1 MDRSDSVIIVCC
13 GREGNTEEVIRKL
26 LTEREMM
33 ENEVP
38 TPAMPPIE
46 DETDAKE
53 DNPRDYMAYMRSQKR
68 RR

>member
-1 MDRSDSVIIVCC
+1 MIIVYCSC
-13 GREGNTEEVIRKL
+13 GGNAEEVIRKL

-46 DETDAKE
+46 DEDDAKE